1 MNRSTSRHSDP
12 ILAHHR
18 AAATEIL
25 AATRRQPEAVRMQ
38 RLSSALRAVDPALPT
53 TVAKVSDTLRA
64 RGMTTSAAVHEAL
77 ARSLADASIRK
88 IQKIGRA
95 AQYGRPIA
103 WSPNS
108 GLGGVG
114 LGDATADAVARSFQ
128 GLICS
133 TPLSSAVSDLVGQT
147 QGSDAHSAT
156 TTGFAAAQG
165 VAQCS
170 QLTPPPTTPT
180 PDTTATSAPPASPLV
195 TYGVSFAVLA
205 GILAV
210 GYLAIKKRPKATA

>member
-1 MNRSTSRHSDP
+1 
-12 ILAHHR
+12 
-18 AAATEIL
+18 
-25 AATRRQPEAVRMQ
+25 MQ

-53 TVAKVSDTLRA
+53 TVAKVADTLRA

-114 LGDATADAVARSFQ
+114 LGDATADAVAKSFQ

-133 TPLSSAVSDLVGQT
+133 SQLSSAVSDLVGKT
-147 QGSDAHSAT
+147 QGSDAHDAT

-165 VAQCS
+165 AAQCS
-170 QLTPPPTTPT
+170 QLTPTTPTTPT
-180 PDTTATSAPPASPLV
+180 PDTTPTSTPPASPLV